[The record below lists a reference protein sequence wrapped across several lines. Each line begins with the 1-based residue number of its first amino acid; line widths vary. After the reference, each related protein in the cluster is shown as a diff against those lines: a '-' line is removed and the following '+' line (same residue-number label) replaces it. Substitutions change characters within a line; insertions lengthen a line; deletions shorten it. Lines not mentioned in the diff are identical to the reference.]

1 MADKVD
7 HTWAILAVSCKPS
20 LFGKDSVE
28 SSNSSHNETL
38 NPGNPFTLK
47 VKNVAELNLGKESST
62 PDTLT
67 QINPAIFSFLAR
79 LNCYSSSHG
88 ELVKYR

>member
-7 HTWAILAVSCKPS
+7 HTWAILAVSCKRS
-20 LFGKDSVE
+20 LFGKDSIE

-38 NPGNPFTLK
+38 NPGNPFALK
-47 VKNVAELNLGKESST
+47 VRNVAEL

-79 LNCYSSSHG
+79 LNCYSSS
-88 ELVKYR
+88 LVKYR